1 VNRRT
6 DADPE
11 RLADELSDQ
20 DAGKLLLAFL
30 AAVLLVLAVGTF
42 PLSLG
47 GVEATAGH
55 GGATSHLPTG
65 KGASVSGA
73 EQISHGALQFIAR

>member
-6 DADPE
+6 DAHPE

-47 GVEATAGH
+47 ADDATAGH
-55 GGATSHLPTG
+55 GGGTSDLPTG
-65 KGASVSGA
+65 QGASMSGA
-73 EQISHGALQFIAR
+73 ERISHGLEFIAR